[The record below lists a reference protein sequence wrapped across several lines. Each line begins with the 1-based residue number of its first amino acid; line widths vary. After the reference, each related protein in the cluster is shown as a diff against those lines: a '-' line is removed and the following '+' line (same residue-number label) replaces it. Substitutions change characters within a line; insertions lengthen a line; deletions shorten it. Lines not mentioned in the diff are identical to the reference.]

1 MVQMEGCYEHEK
13 SENFESY
20 LTAMEVP
27 MVPRKMML
35 STNPTVEISKDG
47 EEWTISFKVAIM
59 SNTVKFQLGKEF
71 TEKEPLSGDT
81 NKVLHNDEN
90 IQSIHVC

>member
-1 MVQMEGCYEHEK
+1 MVQMEGSYQHEK
-13 SENFESY
+13 SENFEPY

-47 EEWTISFKVAIM
+47 EEWTIGFKVAIM

-71 TEKEPLSGDT
+71 TEKEPLSGDS
-81 NKVLHNDEN
+81 NKVLNSDQN
-90 IQSIHVC
+90 RQSINVF